1 MTLECE
7 LKYLEADLAD
17 LADRLRTAGA
27 GTSGR
32 YFEANTV
39 FDRPDRSLKRDGVLL
54 RLRERQGRGV
64 LTVKRPP
71 TSPAPSALK
80 VFEEIETG
88 VDDPAAMAEALAA
101 VGFVP
106 AFRYEK
112 VREKWK
118 YMGCTVCLDHLPF
131 GDFVEIEGEE
141 RMVLDCANAL
151 ELNAACT
158 TKATY
163 HGLNLEYRLE
173 KGLEPNENFVFDHQE
188 RAALMD
194 EIENL

>member
-1 MTLECE
+1 MALECE
-7 LKYLEADLAD
+7 LKYPEADLAA
-17 LADRLRTAGA
+17 LADRLRAAGA

-39 FDRPDRSLKRDGVLL
+39 YDRPDRSLKREGVLL
-54 RLRERQGRGV
+54 RLRERQGQGV

-71 TSPAPSALK
+71 ANPVPSALK

-88 VDDPAAMAEALAA
+88 VDDPSALAQALEA

-112 VREKWK
+112 VREKWR
-118 YMGCTVCLDHLPF
+118 YMGCVVCLDHLPF
-131 GDFVEIEGEE
+131 GDFAEIEGEE
-141 RMVLDCANAL
+141 ASVPACAAALGLDPNR
-151 ELNAACT
+151 T

-163 HGLNLEYRLE
+163 HGLNLEYRLA
-173 KGLEPNENFVFDHQE
+173 KGLEPDENFVFEPGE
-188 RAALMD
+188 RAALLD